1 MQSIKIQHEAF
12 AIFRF
17 YSCKYRDGGA
27 GGGGEGGA
35 ASYFSRGKMFLF
47 KYKVHAVSTRSTCH
61 FTPYPGWVVNGN
73 ASLRM
78 LKIPFPSL

>member
-27 GGGGEGGA
+27 GGDGGGLPLT
-35 ASYFSRGKMFLF
+35 FLEEKCF
-47 KYKVHAVSTRSTCH
+47 CLSIRY
-61 FTPYPGWVVNGN
+61 
-73 ASLRM
+73 M
-78 LKIPFPSL
+78 L